1 MDQKEIELKLY
12 QVILGSL
19 YVTFKGDTYTSI
31 PNTSEEIYKSNLIYQ
46 DIMDDLKFDDLKSW
60 EETLNISHYR
70 GIWTFDQERSLKGLE
85 ETLKNNR
92 LLYYKEFFNINK
104 SKKIKKIITKLVS
117 GIEKSNNNKY
127 YLYDT
132 TKDYYASNIQDL
144 FLIMMSIRDPDGNRV
159 FSYDDFSSTDSPL
172 IDLFKREKIKN
183 RLQVS
188 QVRTLAKS
196 EPWRTM
202 WSCNKSNHF
211 GRPVYEWTQDQ
222 RNLVSFSKMYD
233 GVYKSMEC
241 PEDEIIKDD
250 DALDGWFIAQEEDR
264 KKKRKEQAMDK
275 KFGNQAANGQEVFLM
290 AKDKGDIEDIY
301 NMNDAVSRDVI
312 RGRSKTIQEQGSVD
326 HQALPDVQ
334 VGLQMQATQEMRQQL
349 RKV

>member
-1 MDQKEIELKLY
+1 MDPKEIELKLY
-12 QVILGSL
+12 QIILGSL
-19 YVTFKGDTYTSI
+19 YINFRGKTYKSV

-46 DIMDDLKFDDLKSW
+46 EIMDDLKFDDLKSW
-60 EETLNISHYR
+60 EETLTISHHR
-70 GIWTFDQERSLKGLE
+70 RIWTFDQERSLKGLE
-85 ETLKNNR
+85 EALKSNR
-92 LLYYKEFFNINK
+92 LLYYKEFFNANK
-104 SKKIKKIITKLVS
+104 AKKIKKIIEKLVK

-132 TKDYYASNIQDL
+132 TKDYYAANVQDL
-144 FLIMMSIRDPDGNRV
+144 FLIMMSIRDSDDNRM
-159 FSYDDFSSTDSPL
+159 FDYTDFSTTNSPL
-172 IDLFKREKIKN
+172 IDLFKVKKIKN
-183 RLQVS
+183 RIDNVGI
-188 QVRTLAKS
+188 RTIAKS

-222 RNLVSFSKMYD
+222 RNLVSYSRMYD
-233 GVYKSMEC
+233 GVYKSVEC
-241 PEDEIIKDD
+241 PVDEIINDD
-250 DALDGWFIAQEEDR
+250 DALDGWFISQEEER
-264 KKKRKEQAMDK
+264 KKKQNEKRVDA
-275 KFGNQAANGQEVFLM
+275 KFGKQSDGQEVFLM

-312 RGRSKTIQEQGSVD
+312 QGRNKEIQEKGSID
-326 HQALPDVQ
+326 HQHLPDVQ